1 MEDASE
7 SKLISSNE
15 HTAHILE
22 QYQNDLTYQCVGL
35 IDQKTQILRQNIHS
49 ILRQYGGPKDMER
62 RIEAIERENRKL
74 KDTVVNT
81 DHDNYRL
88 RKTLSAEERNCAEL
102 QTSLNEVGLL
112 LAQAY
117 RFRNATED
125 EVQNQLRARGI
136 TETTIGLLVGNGE
149 FIQQLAYYT
158 APRRSERLLKSSKFP
173 EREDLDEGDE

>member
-1 MEDASE
+1 
-7 SKLISSNE
+7 
-15 HTAHILE
+15 
-22 QYQNDLTYQCVGL
+22 
-35 IDQKTQILRQNIHS
+35 KTQILRQNIHS

-62 RIEAIERENRKL
+62 RIEAMKGENRKL

-88 RKTLSAEERNCAEL
+88 RKTLSAVEKNCAEL